1 MRKKATEMTSSG
13 RPSGR
18 PRTAKHGTRSCYVAG
33 CRKPECV
40 AANTQYNRDK
50 RAEKRGLASV
60 SSLPD
65 RPIPPEEGP
74 QFGKVEAAVLAELET
89 LSSVAKHPALAASVV
104 VLAHNLDNQLLATS
118 HPSMQRRLQAGL
130 AELHEKSTG
139 RIGKLTSISSM
150 SKRSNTG

>member
-1 MRKKATEMTSSG
+1 M
-13 RPSGR
+13 
-18 PRTAKHGTRSCYVAG
+18 
-33 CRKPECV
+33 

-60 SSLPD
+60 SSIGNSSNRSD
-65 RPIPPEEGP
+65 TPPQSAPETEL
-74 QFGKVEAAVLAELET
+74 GKVETAVLAELET

-139 RIGKLTSISSM
+139 RVGKLTSVSSM
-150 SKRSNTG
+150 TKRSSTG